1 MPYSRCYFGKE
12 LALDK
17 MFGKYSESF
26 SLIYS
31 FKAEVERTSPGS
43 VVEIDKHTVE
53 YTVRGKKMYKE
64 CFRRVF
70 VCSKACQKGFS
81 EGCRPYLAVDATALS
96 GRYRG
101 QLVSACALDAHNWL
115 FPVAYGVIEV
125 ESTESWTWFF
135 QQLKNS

>member
-1 MPYSRCYFGKE
+1 MYFGKE

-53 YTVRGKKMYKE
+53 YSLR
-64 CFRRVF
+64 
-70 VCSKACQKGFS
+70 
-81 EGCRPYLAVDATALS
+81 
-96 GRYRG
+96 
-101 QLVSACALDAHNWL
+101 
-115 FPVAYGVIEV
+115 
-125 ESTESWTWFF
+125 
-135 QQLKNS
+135 